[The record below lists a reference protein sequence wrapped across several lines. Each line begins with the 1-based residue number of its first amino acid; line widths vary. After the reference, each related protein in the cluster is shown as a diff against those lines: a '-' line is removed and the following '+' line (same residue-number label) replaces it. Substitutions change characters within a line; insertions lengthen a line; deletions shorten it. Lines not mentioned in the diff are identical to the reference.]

1 MTRGLS
7 KKDSSKLLVK
17 GFLNDIVE
25 FIKSSS
31 IKKFVETKLEEQING
46 Y

>member
-1 MTRGLS
+1 MSRGLS
-7 KKDSSKLLVK
+7 RKDSSKLLVK
-17 GFLNDIVE
+17 GFLNEVVD

-31 IKKFVETKLEEQING
+31 IKNFVETKLEEQING

>member
-1 MTRGLS
+1 MSRGLS
-7 KKDSSKLLVK
+7 RKDSSKLLVK
-17 GFLNDIVE
+17 GFLNEVVD

>member
-1 MTRGLS
+1 MSRGLNR
-7 KKDSSKLLVK
+7 KDSVKLLTK
-17 GFLNDIVE
+17 GFLSDIVD
-25 FIKSSS
+25 FIKSDT